1 MESKKVT
8 TNAPE
13 STTPVNVKIAPPKIK
28 IDPPKVTAVKELSNP
43 ATPPITFDSLLAMDI
58 VQRNAKG
65 TFNATTATS
74 DARKYLN
81 EIDKNLTSAIT
92 DNALAVLIAS
102 VGRNTEAAR
111 RAGKRAATALALID
125 VNRGFQRIVNPA
137 TGTPF
142 KNTSSLFRTL
152 YPALADST
160 IWNYINVGK
169 EIYLPAQAPDAPE
182 YLKVLAEL
190 EPGTALSAVG
200 ALKDEESRKRLP
212 AAIKT
217 EMKAHGGKLTQS
229 ALKAAAKAARNPNG
243 TKDKEDGTKGTE
255 AKDAKAK
262 AEVSELA
269 KKEALN
275 KGLREWIQPGIHD
288 DDETPFY
295 VNDSCLNKAKTYLKN
310 AIEQGDANLVLEL
323 MIELFTARK

>member
-13 STTPVNVKIAPPKIK
+13 STTPANLK
-28 IDPPKVTAVKELSNP
+28 IDPPKVTAVKELSAPTNP
-43 ATPPITFDSLLAMDI
+43 AAPPITFESLLAMDI
-58 VQRNAKG
+58 VQRNARG
-65 TFNATTATS
+65 AFNASSATN

-102 VGRNTEAAR
+102 VGRNTEVAR

-137 TGTPF
+137 TGMPF
-142 KNTSSLFRTL
+142 KNTSSLFRAL
-152 YPALADST
+152 YPTLADST
-160 IWNYINVGK
+160 IWNYVNVGK

-200 ALKDEESRKRLP
+200 ALKDEASRKRLP

-229 ALKAAAKAARNPNG
+229 ALKAAAKAARNPGG
-243 TKDKEDGTKGTE
+243 TKPKEDGTKGTE
-255 AKDAKAK
+255 AKDGKAQSDTAMLEK
-262 AEVSELA
+262 R
-269 KKEALN
+269 EAL
-275 KGLREWIQPGIHD
+275 KAGLRAWIQRGLYD
-288 DDETPFY
+288 GATDETPFT
-295 VNDSCLNKAKTYLKN
+295 VSSDCRKEGETYLRN
-310 AIEQGDANLVLEL
+310 AIKNGDANLVLEI
-323 MIELFTARK
+323 MIDFFVK